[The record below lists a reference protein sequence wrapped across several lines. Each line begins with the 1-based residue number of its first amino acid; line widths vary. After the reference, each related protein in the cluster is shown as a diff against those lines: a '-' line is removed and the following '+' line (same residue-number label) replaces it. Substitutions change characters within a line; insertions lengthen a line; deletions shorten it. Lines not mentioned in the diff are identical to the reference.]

1 MKTRIT
7 GLAAASVL
15 ILGCTTQPEPPARQ
29 PSLLRGAVTQSSPPR
44 FQQPPQGS
52 GFKACQL
59 GTSCLTLDP
68 RPFELC
74 LLDAKHCADKATEP
88 LLVDDKSVVPPP
100 AEQRPE

>member
-1 MKTRIT
+1 MNARIP

-15 ILGCTTQPEPPARQ
+15 IVGCTTQRAEPPAEQ
-29 PSLLRGAVTQSSPPR
+29 PPLLRGTVTQSSPPR
-44 FQQPPQGS
+44 FQPPPQGS

-74 LLDAKHCADKATEP
+74 LLDSKHCADKVTEP
-88 LLVDDKSVVPPP
+88 LLVVDELPVIP
-100 AEQRPE
+100 AEQR

>member
-1 MKTRIT
+1 MKAGIT

-15 ILGCTTQPEPPARQ
+15 ILGCTTQRAEPPAGQ
-29 PSLLRGAVTQSSPPR
+29 SSLLRGAVTQSSPAR
-44 FQQPPQGS
+44 FQQPPEGS

-74 LLDAKHCADKATEP
+74 LLDSKHCADKVTEP
-88 LLVDDKSVVPPP
+88 LLVVDEFPVTP
-100 AEQRPE
+100 AEQH

>member
-1 MKTRIT
+1 MNARIP

-15 ILGCTTQPEPPARQ
+15 IVGCTTQRAEPPAEQ
-29 PSLLRGAVTQSSPPR
+29 PPLLRGTVTQSSPPR
-44 FQQPPQGS
+44 FQPPPQGS

-74 LLDAKHCADKATEP
+74 LLDSKHCADKVTEP
-88 LLVDDKSVVPPP
+88 LLVVDELPAIP
-100 AEQRPE
+100 AEQR

>member
-1 MKTRIT
+1 MRSRIT

-15 ILGCTTQPEPPARQ
+15 ILGCTTQRPEPPSEP
-29 PSLLRGAVTQSSPPR
+29 PSLLRGAVTQSGPAR
-44 FQQPPQGS
+44 FHQPPEGS

-74 LLDAKHCADKATEP
+74 LLDSKHCADKATEP
-88 LLVDDKSVVPPP
+88 LLVVDELPVVP
-100 AEQRPE
+100 AEPR